1 MATKLAP
8 AHREIDGQPVKTTD
22 VARVPA
28 RKRPRADAR
37 PPAHTGACPY
47 PACACEEED

>member
-8 AHREIDGQPVKTTD
+8 AHREIDGRPVKTTD

-28 RKRPRADAR
+28 RKRPHKGAPAR
-37 PPAHTGACPY
+37 TSTCVY
-47 PACACEEED
+47 PNCLCEAEEED